1 MIGKRMVEK
10 LSSEFR
16 NRTPTRTP
24 ADGRRLIAR
33 RGWQRGQGLV
43 ELSFVLIA
51 MMLLL
56 AGAADLGRMYFI
68 HLTLRDAAQ
77 EGASYGSTDPTNG
90 TAIENHVKDAVG
102 ATIDPTS
109 LTVSSGPTVVGFY
122 CAGIVPTTMEANSI
136 RVNVQ
141 YNMPI
146 AVPFIGAIVGS
157 NSLPMSVT
165 VENTILYPQC
175 P

>member
-1 MIGKRMVEK
+1 MTSQRRNK
-10 LSSEFR
+10 
-16 NRTPTRTP
+16 NRTASDSNKIP
-24 ADGRRLIAR
+24 AQTAGADRSLAGQRP
-33 RGWQRGQGLV
+33 WQAGQGLV
-43 ELSFVLIA
+43 ELSLVLVA
-51 MMLLL
+51 MLFLL

-77 EGASYGSTDPTNG
+77 EGASYGSTDPANT

-102 ATIDPTS
+102 QTIDPTS
-109 LTVSSGPTVVGFY
+109 LAVTSGPTVVGFY
-122 CAGIVPTTMEANSI
+122 CAGIVPATMEANSVW
-136 RVNVQ
+136 VNVQ